1 MKWELA
7 LDSGEAGLFSKL
19 AALCSGAAT
28 VTIEGGLEAA
38 VGLGQM
44 ADRYQVEAVQAAV
57 GDAVVRLLT
66 VASCGR
72 VVACGLGSGLV
83 RVERASREVALREFD
98 EFARTA
104 GFMEVGEEALGSLLD
119 DDRLVTEREERV
131 FEAVVRWIRAGR
143 EGASGGR
150 GC

>member
-1 MKWELA
+1 MA
-7 LDSGEAGLFSKL
+7 
-19 AALCSGAAT
+19 
-28 VTIEGGLEAA
+28 VEGGLEAA
-38 VGLGQM
+38 VELGRM
-44 ADRYQVEAVQAAV
+44 ADRYQVEAVQQAV
-57 GDAVVRLLT
+57 ENAVVRLLT
-66 VASCGR
+66 VESCGM
-72 VVACGLGSGLV
+72 VLACGWGSGLE
-83 RVERASREVALREFD
+83 RVKRAGQDLALREFD

-104 GFMEVGEEALGSLLD
+104 GFMEVGEEARGSLLD